1 MLQFQIS
8 ILHPL
13 VNLYTVFHPLFL
25 WRCFTRLVCQR
36 ETILQ
41 FSMNQYNQY
50 EPSVYNHQQKNNN
63 NILTDAWLYLSHVG
77 KVTKANGCM
86 VVWEDRTS
94 TWPGCLY
101 PLWHHKGVFH
111 ITVCHCT
118 HIVVRVESKK
128 IEHEESRLSIYL
140 WLSIIFVI
148 SLSIDFFFFFE

>member
-8 ILHPL
+8 TLHPL

-50 EPSVYNHQQKNNN
+50 EPSISKNNN

-86 VVWEDRTS
+86 VFWEDRTS

-111 ITVCHCT
+111 ITACHCT
-118 HIVVRVESKK
+118 HIVVRVGSKK
-128 IEHEESRLSIYL
+128 DWTRRIQIIYL
-140 WLSIIFVI
+140 SVTISYFCNQFINWL
-148 SLSIDFFFFFE
+148 FFSSKLQKV